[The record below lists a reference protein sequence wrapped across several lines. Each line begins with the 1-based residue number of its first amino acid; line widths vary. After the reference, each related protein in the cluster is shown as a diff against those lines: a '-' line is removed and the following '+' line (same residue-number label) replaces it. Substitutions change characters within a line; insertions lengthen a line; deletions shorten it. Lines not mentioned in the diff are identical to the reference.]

1 MARVVTGQRLLTR
14 NFGNCLSLP
23 GASSQCSVPNAV
35 SIHPGNFLSLN
46 FWMRP
51 SSVYFGSFS
60 TFVYKNYKVKIAAT
74 NGKIYAAINTGT
86 ETGVTSTVLKKNEW
100 QMITLTFDGTLG
112 SNNIKLYINGV
123 LNVQGTKTGTI
134 VDTSANPWAFG
145 NDSSSGLIGHMDECS
160 VDITR
165 AYTATEISDLYYK
178 GVLPSGYGLYL
189 KFDEASGNAL
199 DSSPNGH
206 IGTLSSGA
214 TRSTAVPFIPRTAAS
229 KRKRLLTYDALFE
242 NKTTGAHPSGWSKR
256 WRIAETAVTYTSEAF
271 VPTGSY
277 DQKSLKIATAAANNG
292 PQFIIDENYEM
303 GSDGTIQIDVY
314 VDKINGGDGNDGK
327 IGIMARVS
335 EAGCYIAYIKPQAN
349 VLRVSKM
356 SRALSETIIQASE
369 AISPT
374 LAINTWY
381 TIKLLLSGTTLKAK
395 IWVKGTTEPA
405 GWNIDTTDA
414 TYTNGKKVGV
424 YTHSGANAWNGWA
437 TNIFSSD
444 VSTRTTAI

>member
-1 MARVVTGQRLLTR
+1 MARITTGIRSLIR

-35 SIHPGNFLSLN
+35 SIHPGNYLSLN

-51 SSVYFGSFS
+51 SSVYFGSFN
-60 TFVYKNYKVKIAAT
+60 TFLHKNYKVKVAA
-74 NGKIYAAINTGT
+74 NAGKIYAAINTGS
-86 ETGVTSTVLKKNEW
+86 ETGINTTILKKNEW
-100 QMITLTFDGTLG
+100 QMVTITFDGTLG
-112 SNNIKLYINGV
+112 SNNIKVYINGV

-134 VDTSANPWAFG
+134 VDTSANPWVFG
-145 NDSSSGLIGHMDECS
+145 NDSSSGLIGLMDECS

-165 AYTATEISDLYYK
+165 AYTATEIADLYYK
-178 GVLPSGYGLYL
+178 GFLPSGYGLYL

-206 IGTLSSGA
+206 VGTLSGSA
-214 TRSTAVPFIPRTAAS
+214 TRATTVPFIPRTTAL
-229 KRKRLLTYDALFE
+229 KRKRLLKYDALFE
-242 NKTTGAHPSGWSKR
+242 NKTTGAQPSGWSKR
-256 WRIAETAVTYTSEAF
+256 WRILETAVTYTAETF

-292 PQFIIDENYEM
+292 AQFVIDENYEM
-303 GSDGTIQIDVY
+303 GSDGTIQADVY

-349 VLRVSKM
+349 VLRISKM
-356 SRALSETIIQASE
+356 SRGLSETLILASS

-381 TIKLLLSGTTLKAK
+381 TIKFFLSGTTLKAK

-405 GWNIDTTDA
+405 GWNVDTTDS

-424 YTHSGANAWNGWA
+424 YTHSGANAWNGWL
-437 TNIFSSD
+437 TNMFSSD
-444 VSTRTTAI
+444 VSARTASV